1 MNTPKGIDRTMP
13 RADTS
18 AVGQPRALPEAAL
31 SRILRRQDFWAGA
44 LFILC
49 GVVGLWLA
57 KDLTFGTPTRMGAG
71 YLPRVLS
78 WGVLGLGVA
87 VLMRGFVGGTNVEGQ
102 WQFRPIV
109 FVLGG
114 IGVFGLLIER
124 AGLAITVF
132 VVAMV
137 TSAALR
143 DIRWIEAVIFAV
155 GIATFSV
162 LVFVTGLKLP
172 LPVWPR

>member
-1 MNTPKGIDRTMP
+1 MARL
-13 RADTS
+13 
-18 AVGQPRALPEAAL
+18 V
-31 SRILRRQDFWAGA
+31 RRQDFWAGIMFVA
-44 LFILC
+44 C
-49 GVVGLWLA
+49 GIIGLYLA
-57 KDLTFGTPTRMGAG
+57 KDLTFGTATRMGAG

-78 WGVLGLGVA
+78 WGVLGLGVI
-87 VLMRGFVGGTNVEGQ
+87 VLVRGFFGGAIIEGQ

-109 FVLGG
+109 FVLAG
-114 IGVFGLLIER
+114 IGLFGLMIER

-132 VVAMV
+132 VVAIV

-143 DIRWIEAVIFAV
+143 DIRWIEAVIFGVA
-155 GIATFSV
+155 IATFSV